1 MREQAISDEHERGVS
16 RADYARRTPLLFL
29 LLIPVF
35 SVPFY
40 FLEPRSLLP
49 PAMPFIP
56 ATALMVLVPMV
67 LALAFTYKEGGS
79 GASRALLAR
88 AFDVHKL
95 RPWFWLFPA
104 LFLLPVALCIAYY
117 VSRMLGNDLD
127 PFMSLRANAGT
138 TLFVFGAVL
147 IPLAM
152 AEELGWMGYAADPL
166 QERLGA
172 LGASVIIGLV
182 WAAWHWYPWYKTFGS
197 LEWVLWQTLVD
208 VLLRA
213 LAFWMYNNTRRSVFV
228 TVVFHASFN
237 VAYRIFPNEGQTY
250 DPFATALVLAAVT
263 AIVVMLWGP
272 KDLASYRS
280 PLAARQR
287 T

>member
-1 MREQAISDEHERGVS
+1 MREPANSGEPERG
-16 RADYARRTPLLFL
+16 RRGDYRHRTPLLL
-29 LLIPVF
+29 LLLVPVF

-40 FLEPRSLLP
+40 FIERRSLLP
-49 PAMPFIP
+49 SPMPFIP
-56 ATALMVLVPMV
+56 VTASMVLVPTV
-67 LALAFTYKEGGS
+67 LALAFAYKEGGP
-79 GASRALLAR
+79 GAACALLAR
-88 AFDVHKL
+88 AFDVNRS
-95 RPWFWLFPA
+95 RPWFWLLPA
-104 LFLLPVALCIAYY
+104 VLLLPVALYLAYY

-127 PFMSLRANAGT
+127 RFTPLWANAGT
-138 TLFVFGAVL
+138 TLLVFVAVL

-166 QERLGA
+166 QERWGA

-213 LAFWMYNNTRRSVFV
+213 LTFWMYNNTRRSVFV
-228 TVVFHASFN
+228 TAVFHASFN
-237 VAYRIFPNEGQTY
+237 VAYRIYPNEGQTY
-250 DPFATALVLAAVT
+250 DPFATVLVLGTVT

-272 KDLASYRS
+272 KDLASYRL
-280 PLAARQR
+280 PLAARQ
-287 T
+287 